1 MASTKYKLGTY
12 IELCEVTNTNLA
24 FGPDDVRGV
33 NNLKLL
39 MPTKADING
48 RDLSKF
54 QIVCPGDF
62 VFNHRTSR
70 NGSKFSIAYND
81 GERAVICTEDYVVF
95 RIKENAKQL
104 LAAEWLYM
112 YFNRSEF
119 DRYVITN
126 SWGSST
132 EFYNWEDLCEVELNL
147 PPFPVQQKYVDI
159 YKAMVANQQSYERGL
174 EDLKLVCDGYIEDL
188 RRKMPCEAIGKYLT
202 QRNDRN
208 TDGSIKYVVGLS
220 TKKEFREAQSRVNRN
235 ELGNY
240 KIVKPDEI
248 SFVPTTDTWK
258 VLAFAQNTFGH
269 EVVVSPIYEVFCI
282 DKNVILPEY
291 LSMWL
296 SRKEFD
302 RYARFHSWGSAREN
316 FSYQDMGNV
325 QIPIPDIKVQ
335 KAIAEIFT
343 VYTLSLIHICGRVR
357 ILDLVFA
364 DSCSM
369 ICVFPPTLTEVTV
382 RLMVSVP
389 RSKSMASH
397 LSPSTSPRRKP

>member
-220 TKKEFREAQSRVNRN
+220 TKKEFREA
-235 ELGNY
+235 
-240 KIVKPDEI
+240 
-248 SFVPTTDTWK
+248 
-258 VLAFAQNTFGH
+258 
-269 EVVVSPIYEVFCI
+269 
-282 DKNVILPEY
+282 
-291 LSMWL
+291 
-296 SRKEFD
+296 
-302 RYARFHSWGSAREN
+302 
-316 FSYQDMGNV
+316 
-325 QIPIPDIKVQ
+325 
-335 KAIAEIFT
+335 
-343 VYTLSLIHICGRVR
+343 
-357 ILDLVFA
+357 
-364 DSCSM
+364 
-369 ICVFPPTLTEVTV
+369 
-382 RLMVSVP
+382 
-389 RSKSMASH
+389 
-397 LSPSTSPRRKP
+397 